1 MTIYRRDLLIFPVI
15 KLEYWLEEVEQEW
28 LSRDTIWPDNVT
40 KHRVASEG
48 FYLVPRDRREE
59 VRKATW
65 QMSFVNA
72 EIQLSSLWSKE
83 QKLVYF
89 LAKAVYYK
97 RIMPL
102 NGTDVFKE
110 TKTKETEL
118 SAYFLKKAMMY
129 LCEDHPQNDNFW
141 SSTNKAA

>member
-1 MTIYRRDLLIFPVI
+1 MI
-15 KLEYWLEEVEQEW
+15 KLEYWPEEVEQEW
-28 LSRDTIWPDNVT
+28 LSRDTIWQNNVT

-48 FYLVPRDRREE
+48 CHLVPRDRSEE
-59 VRKATW
+59 VRKAAW

-72 EIQLSSLWSKE
+72 EIQLSSLRSKE

-89 LAKAVYYK
+89 SAKAVYYN

-129 LCEDHPQNDNFW
+129 LCEDHPRTTISGVAPTRLHHTCCKHW
-141 SSTNKAA
+141 RET